1 MTTMKQQII
10 SLLLVS
16 IMLAGCTESIP
27 SPSEIFSDDEPTNEW
42 ITETGEFTLE
52 MSNNT
57 NQTLIYAPTIW
68 LDVNTS
74 YGALEIGGLN
84 YTVTHLSFTVINNTV
99 IFNNYSFDMRGY
111 IVQDTAD
118 GKVYWQEGLAPEF
131 GNATLHFAA
140 FPFDVTVTY
149 EVTYRIWDGRI

>member
-10 SLLLVS
+10 ALLLVS
-16 IMLAGCTESIP
+16 TMLTGCAGNIP
-27 SPSEIFSDDEPTNEW
+27 SPTDIFSDDEITNDW

-52 MSNNT
+52 LNNSSNET
-57 NQTLIYAPTIW
+57 IIYAPTIW
-68 LDVNTS
+68 LDTNLT
-74 YGALEIGGLN
+74 YGVLEIGGLN
-84 YTVTHLSFTVINNTV
+84 YTATHLSFTVTNNTV

-111 IVQDTAD
+111 VVQESN
-118 GKVYWQEGLAPEF
+118 GQMVYWQEGLAPEF

-149 EVTYRIWDGRI
+149 EVTYRVWNGRI